1 MIAVQKE
8 IVGEQG
14 SNLFLFTTPERLVA
28 KSPLAD
34 VWVSGKGEQVALI
47 P

>member
-14 SNLFLFTTPERLVA
+14 SNLFLFTTPTRIAE
-28 KSPLAD
+28 KSPLLM
-34 VWVSGKGEQVALI
+34 SG
-47 P
+47 